1 MEMITSP
8 FLVSAQLQRNL
19 LKVLRLNFTVFGQPS
34 TKITMDFLNTGI
46 LPAAQ
51 ESELVSVYAPGMTRK
66 PISDP
71 YQVPTGALAGDVDG
85 GNVTVE
91 IPF

>member
-1 MEMITSP
+1 M
-8 FLVSAQLQRNL
+8 N
-19 LKVLRLNFTVFGQPS
+19 
-34 TKITMDFLNTGI
+34 FLNSGS
-46 LPAAQ
+46 LPEAEDSQ
-51 ESELVSVYAPGMTRK
+51 LVSVYTPGMRRK

-71 YQVPTGALAGDVDG
+71 YHVPTGAIAGDVDS

>member
-1 MEMITSP
+1 M
-8 FLVSAQLQRNL
+8 Q
-19 LKVLRLNFTVFGQPS
+19 
-34 TKITMDFLNTGI
+34 FLNKGL
-46 LPAAQ
+46 LPVAQ
-51 ESELVSVYAPGMTRK
+51 ESELVSVYTPGMKRK

-71 YQVPTGALAGDVDG
+71 YQVPTGALAGDVDS

>member
-1 MEMITSP
+1 
-8 FLVSAQLQRNL
+8 
-19 LKVLRLNFTVFGQPS
+19 
-34 TKITMDFLNTGI
+34 MDFLNSGT
-46 LPAAQ
+46 LPAAV
-51 ESELVSVYAPGMTRK
+51 ESQLVSVYTPGMTRK

-71 YQVPTGALAGDVDG
+71 YQVPTGAIAGDVDS

>member
-1 MEMITSP
+1 M
-8 FLVSAQLQRNL
+8 N
-19 LKVLRLNFTVFGQPS
+19 
-34 TKITMDFLNTGI
+34 FLNSGS
-46 LPAAQ
+46 LPDAQ
-51 ESELVSVYAPGMTRK
+51 DSRLVSVYTPGMIRK

-71 YQVPTGALAGDVDG
+71 YQVPTGAIAGDVDS

>member
-1 MEMITSP
+1 
-8 FLVSAQLQRNL
+8 
-19 LKVLRLNFTVFGQPS
+19 
-34 TKITMDFLNTGI
+34 MDFLNTGI

-51 ESELVSVYAPGMTRK
+51 ESELVSVYTPGMMRQ

-71 YQVPTGALAGDVDG
+71 YEVPTGALAGDVDS